1 MQGVSSNFID
11 HRYELISSL
20 KLDIAARRIMY
31 AWLRYKKNKVALMA
45 QCKIDYLNRSIYY
58 TPGVIETLIAIDE
71 FAINVDILEG
81 NLTVKELW

>member
-1 MQGVSSNFID
+1 
-11 HRYELISSL
+11 
-20 KLDIAARRIMY
+20 
-31 AWLRYKKNKVALMA
+31 MA

-81 NLTVKELW
+81 NLTVKEL